1 MHKSPKIPSK
11 LLNTYYSTLS
21 KNKNFGDV
29 LMKKTILAIL
39 TLIVLILS
47 ACAQQQQAPQQPSGG
62 QVQQT
67 QLQGSYK
74 IGVMYPLSGDAA
86 AYGLP
91 LQKTTKYAADE
102 INTKGGINGKKL
114 ELIYEDS
121 KCNPKDGNAAA
132 QKLINIDK
140 VKIIIGGACSGETL
154 GAAPLANDNKVV
166 MISPSATSP
175 DITTKGGDFVFRL
188 APSDAFAG
196 IVAAEYAFNDL
207 NAKKAAVISEATDY
221 SQGLRRVFKENF
233 AKLGGEIVADETY
246 NPEDTDFRTQVT
258 KVKAANPD
266 VVYLVPQTKAKGVLL
281 VKQTKEAGINKQL
294 LTAEVMIGRD
304 VVKENAA
311 DVDGMIGIE
320 QKFDD
325 NAPKAAP
332 LLARYKQDTKE
343 DAPFP
348 AFMSSAY
355 DIVYLIS
362 DAIAKNGY
370 DGEKIRDYLYAVKDY
385 DGAVGKVSI
394 DENGDV
400 VLDFSVKQIKNGK
413 LVILERYFI

>member
-1 MHKSPKIPSK
+1 MRKI
-11 LLNTYYSTLS
+11 LL
-21 KNKNFGDV
+21 G
-29 LMKKTILAIL
+29 IL
-39 TLIVLILS
+39 TLIVILLV
-47 ACAQQQQAPQQPSGG
+47 ACQVQQQVQQPSGG
-62 QVQQT
+62 EVKTT
-67 QLQGSYK
+67 QPQGTYK
-74 IGVMYPLSGDAA
+74 IGVMYPLTGDAA

-91 LQKTTKYAADE
+91 IQKTTKYAADE
-102 INTKGGINGKKL
+102 INAKGGVSGRKL
-114 ELIYEDS
+114 ELVYEDS

-140 VKIIIGGACSGETL
+140 VKVIIGGVCSGETL
-154 GAAPLANDNKVV
+154 GAAPLANENKVV

-188 APSDAFAG
+188 SPSDAYAGVVASDYAYKELKFKKAG
-196 IVAAEYAFNDL
+196 I
-207 NAKKAAVISEATDY
+207 ISEATDY
-221 SQGLRRVFKENF
+221 AQGLRRVFKENF
-233 AKLGGEIVADETY
+233 EKLGGQIVADETF

-281 VKQTKEAGINKQL
+281 VKQAREAGVQKQL

-304 VVKENAA
+304 VVKESPK
-311 DVDGMIGIE
+311 DVEGMIGVE

-325 NAPKAAP
+325 KAPKAAP
-332 LLARYKQDTKE
+332 ILAKYKQDTKE

-348 AFMSSAY
+348 AYMSAAY
-355 DIVYLIS
+355 DIVYLAA

-370 DGEKIRDYLYAVKDY
+370 DGEKIRDYFYAVENY
-385 DGAVGKVSI
+385 EGAVGKVSI

-400 VLDFSVKQIKNGK
+400 VMDFNVKQVKNGE
-413 LVILERYFI
+413 LVILK